1 MFEKLGKSV
10 SRWRVIIF
18 LGWFVL
24 AGGIWAVAPTW
35 DSVIEDGEFAF
46 LPEDV
51 PSRRGEEL
59 FKRAFAKNR
68 NAEKQ
73 DGGDK
78 DLIGSSIV
86 VVVRRE
92 TRKAGLTTNDDMQEG
107 GRKPTESDYHFIDQ
121 ILKPAIEKIAREEG
135 GLAHAFKEEEP
146 ENNREPG
153 KRSIIAAV
161 RTFSDRSIGPL
172 LNSKDSQASL
182 IFVELTTEFF
192 EKRNRKTI
200 TKIEDLISRDGD
212 LRKGDLGKAGLI
224 PPGLDVAISGLA
236 VAGRDLKLAAE
247 ESANATETATV
258 VLVVIL
264 LLIIYRAPVL
274 ALIPLLTVGVAVHVA
289 KAMLAILGEREIL
302 DLFAGIEIYVT
313 VILYGAG
320 VDYCLFLIARYKE
333 ELDDGAT
340 YEDALTS
347 AVRHVGPALAASAGT
362 TMAGIGMMGMAN
374 FGKFQQAGF
383 AIALSLVVVLL
394 ASLTFTP
401 ALIRLTGRWA
411 FWPRIPSE
419 RLAAAPGWISPT
431 SLMSRLMQGN
441 WLRDL
446 WDRVGVMLRARP
458 GTIWLTSLAIMSPFA
473 VIGVMFYDHLSYGLL
488 SELPDEA
495 ASVRGAEA
503 VKKHF
508 PAGSTGPVTILIEN
522 PDVDFST
529 QAGRD
534 EIETL
539 TTALKQRRRKL
550 SIADIRSVSEPLGFA
565 VANAESEKPKS
576 GGIFGRRFVRKGVEL
591 LKARQYYV
599 SQAGESAGH
608 VTRIDV
614 VFQDDP
620 FSRYSIEQLDRFEA
634 EIDQRM
640 PEELADSKVYFIG
653 ATPSIRDLKRV
664 TDGDQVRVDIWVV
677 VAVFAIL
684 VLLLKRPA
692 ISAYLIIS
700 VCFSYL
706 VTLGFTFTV
715 FWAMDPAGFSGLDW
729 KVPMF
734 LFTILIAVGEDYNI
748 YLITRIDEE
757 TKRHGAI
764 EGITVALSRTGSI
777 ISSCGFIMAGT
788 FSSLLAGSLTGMHQL
803 GFALAFGVLLDTF
816 VVRPI
821 LVPAY
826 LILLHS
832 GRFGVLGRLLGE
844 SEYRGATQVTA
855 TTPVEVGS
863 DT

>member
-59 FKRAFAKNR
+59 FKRVFAKNR

-86 VVVRRE
+86 VVVCRE
-92 TRKAGLTTNDDMQEG
+92 TRKAGLTTNDDMQED
-107 GRKPTESDYHFIDQ
+107 GRKPTDSDYHFIDQ
-121 ILKPAIEKIAREEG
+121 ILKPEIEKIAHEEG
-135 GLAHAFKEEEP
+135 GLAHASRNEEP
-146 ENNREPG
+146 EDDREPSR
-153 KRSIIAAV
+153 RSIIAAV
-161 RTFSDRSIGPL
+161 RTFSDQSIGPL
-172 LNSKDSQASL
+172 LKSKDSQASL
-182 IFVELTTEFF
+182 VFVELTTEFF
-192 EKRNRKTI
+192 EKRNRETI

-212 LRKGDLGKAGLI
+212 LRKGDLGKADLI

-236 VAGRDLKLAAE
+236 VAGRDMKLAAE

-258 VLVVIL
+258 VLVVFL

-313 VILYGAG
+313 VILYGTG

-340 YEDALTS
+340 YEDALTG

-383 AIALSLVVVLL
+383 AIALSLVIVLL

-419 RLAAAPGWISPT
+419 RLAVAPGWISPT
-431 SLMSRLMQGN
+431 NLVSRLMQGN
-441 WLRDL
+441 WLRDM

-473 VIGVMFYDHLSYGLL
+473 VVGVMFYDHLSYGLL
-488 SELPDEA
+488 SELPDEV

-522 PDVDFST
+522 PDVDFGT
-529 QAGRD
+529 QEGRD

-550 SIADIRSVSEPLGFA
+550 SIADIRSVSEPLGFS
-565 VANAESEKPKS
+565 VANADSKKPKS
-576 GGIFGRRFVRKGVEL
+576 GGWSGRQVIRKGVEL

-599 SQAGESAGH
+599 SQAGESADH

-620 FSRYSIEQLDRFEA
+620 FSRNSIEQLDRFEA
-634 EIDQRM
+634 EIEQRM

-764 EGITVALSRTGSI
+764 DGITVALSRTGSI

-788 FSSLLAGSLTGMHQL
+788 FSSLLAGSLAGMHQL

-844 SEYRGATQVTA
+844 SEFSAPQVTT

-863 DT
+863 DP